1 MAESYQHIDLSYL
14 EEFSKGDK
22 KFIKEI
28 ISISVEQTGDEILN
42 LKNALA
48 EGAYNQIGR
57 ICHKLRSSMGF
68 MGTSPKLIEELKQ
81 LEGSSQKD
89 EAGFK
94 SKTEHVITVCT
105 RINSELKQAF
115 DRLEKES

>member
-1 MAESYQHIDLSYL
+1 MRESYQHIDLSYL

-22 KFIKEI
+22 NFIKEI
-28 ISISVEQTGDEILN
+28 ISISVEQTGDEISN
-42 LKNALA
+42 LKSAI
-48 EGAYNQIGR
+48 EQGAYNQVGR

-68 MGTSPKLIEELKQ
+68 MGTSPKLIEELKE
-81 LEGSSQKD
+81 LESSSLKD
-89 EAGFK
+89 NKVFK
-94 SKTEHVITVCT
+94 TKTEHIITVCT